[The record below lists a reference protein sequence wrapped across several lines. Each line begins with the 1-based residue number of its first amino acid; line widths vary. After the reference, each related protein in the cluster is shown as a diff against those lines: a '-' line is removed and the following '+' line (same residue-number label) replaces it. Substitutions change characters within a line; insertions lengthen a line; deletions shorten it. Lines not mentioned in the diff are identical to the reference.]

1 MAQLTMDH
9 RVSWC
14 FGTSLA
20 PRTGSLKG
28 HDLWPV
34 FFELAPLRDSKSQP
48 SARTKFGLV
57 GPVGGEPTAR

>member
-1 MAQLTMDH
+1 MAYVIMDH

-14 FGTSLA
+14 FGISLA

-34 FFELAPLRDSKSQP
+34 FFELAPLRDAKASRRHERSLVW
-48 SARTKFGLV
+48 SAL
-57 GPVGGEPTAR
+57 